1 MEPVRRAVAQVLTGH
16 EPFPAAVVD
25 RWWNLVA
32 ANRNVSLFLEGVA
45 GRTCSSRPRTCCA

>member
-25 RWWNLVA
+25 RWWDLVA
-32 ANRNVSLFLEGVA
+32 ANRSVSLFLEGVG
-45 GRTCSSRPRTCCA
+45 GRTCSSRRPTCCA